1 MPEALQW
8 IAKAFEP
15 VRRLFFHE
23 VPFFELVGPPQ
34 LASGARKGSAPHWAV
49 LVAHVSHRPGSAT
62 AAGGSAYQD
71 QEGGAT
77 LKEVIVFRDPQVVHV
92 YNVVEYGRRFYR
104 QLVYS
109 SDATFC
115 LDGTLPGAP
124 APHSTTPMFQAGDPR
139 TEAFNGRSLVI
150 TRYLTSALG
159 LETFVPPK
167 LLAGLLPSAL
177 LERYAFWQRDRDGN
191 LVGYPLVDDPSRPL
205 YRIEVIDDR
214 TS

>member
-34 LASGARKGSAPHWAV
+34 LASGARKGAAPHWAV
-49 LVAHVSHRPGSAT
+49 LVAHVSHKAGST
-62 AAGGSAYQD
+62 GGAAGAANSQGQG
-71 QEGGAT
+71 GGAT

-92 YNVVEYGRRFYR
+92 YNVVEYGRRYYR
-104 QLVYS
+104 HLVYS

-124 APHSTTPMFQAGDPR
+124 ALHSTAPMFQAGDPR
-139 TEAFNGRSLVI
+139 TEAHNGRSLVI

-159 LETFVPPK
+159 LETFMPAK

-177 LERYAFWQRDRDGN
+177 LEQYTFWQRDRDGD
-191 LVGYPLVDDPSRPL
+191 LIGYPLVDDPSRPL
-205 YRIEVIDDR
+205 YRIEVNDHK
-214 TS
+214 